1 MCNRSELE
9 YFVKTMIKGA
19 DYRIQ
24 IVSESYGASFI
35 CMIETL
41 DIKRETIQQ
50 CLEIMGE
57 EIFADEV
64 KFSHVLVLLAF
75 CIELDKYCKLKK
87 YLWYSHEMLIEII
100 VSILWKVNFI
110 PPVSFK
116 ICNIL

>member
-64 KFSHVLVLLAF
+64 KFSHVLVLIAF

-87 YLWYSHEMLIEII
+87 YLWYCLIEII
-100 VSILWKVNFI
+100 VNILWKVNFI
-110 PPVSFK
+110 PPISLK

>member
-64 KFSHVLVLLAF
+64 KFSHVLVHMR
-75 CIELDKYCKLKK
+75 ELDKYCKLKK
-87 YLWYSHEMLIEII
+87 YLWYSHDMLIEII
-100 VSILWKVNFI
+100 VNILWKVDFI
-110 PPVSFK
+110 PPISLQK
-116 ICNIL
+116 CSLH